1 MEVGMPTIDKVSSL
15 RNYQAV
21 LDKVRP
27 GNPVFLTKNG
37 AGRYTIVDTAEYDFL
52 YRTAFDKFF
61 EQLDSARARA
71 DRDGWISEDAIRERF
86 GIAADA

>member
-1 MEVGMPTIDKVSSL
+1 MPTIDKISSL

-21 LDKVRP
+21 LEKVQP

-37 AGRYTIVDTAEYDFL
+37 TGTYAIVDAVEYDFL
-52 YRTAFDKFF
+52 YRTAFDEFF
-61 EQLDSARARA
+61 KQLDSAQSEAK
-71 DRDGWISEDAIRERF
+71 RDGWINEEAVRERF